1 MNAQSTELSEAQARA
16 VIGPW
21 YSMFTL
27 ATRGDVRA
35 LHDQVVAEG
44 YRSQT
49 GDGPGESWDR
59 EASIKVISGFAQSI
73 PDMRFE
79 IKEVFVVGDRVIVRG
94 EVSGTPAGALFGAPH
109 TGRSFKIMTIDIQ
122 TVRDGKMVK
131 TYHLENWLG
140 ALGQLRA
147 G

>member
-1 MNAQSTELSEAQARA
+1 MNAQSTALTEAEARA

-21 YSMFTL
+21 YSMFTI
-27 ATRGDVRA
+27 ATRGDVRS
-35 LHDQVVAEG
+35 LHDQVVASG
-44 YRSQT
+44 YRSYT

-73 PDMRFE
+73 PDMKFE

-94 EVSGTPAGALFGAPH
+94 EVSGTPAGSLFGAPH
-109 TGRSFKIMTIDIQ
+109 SGKSFRIMTLDI
-122 TVRDGKMVK
+122 VK
-131 TYHLENWLG
+131 TYHIENWLG